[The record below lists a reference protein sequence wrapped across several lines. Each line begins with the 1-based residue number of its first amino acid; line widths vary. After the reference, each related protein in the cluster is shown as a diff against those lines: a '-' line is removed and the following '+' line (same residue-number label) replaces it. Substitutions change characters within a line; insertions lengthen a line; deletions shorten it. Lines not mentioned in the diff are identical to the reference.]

1 MKARNAN
8 ISRKILGELS
18 KEALSVM
25 VARQQGSRGLGP
37 GGDFSF

>member
-18 KEALSVM
+18 KEALKLGDGCE
-25 VARQQGSRGLGP
+25 ATGEQGTGTRR
-37 GGDFSF
+37 